1 MRLIAIV
8 LALALM
14 MGILVDAFEALVL
27 PRRAMRKFRP
37 ARLYYRN
44 TWRIWRNAADTFL
57 RGAIRQ
63 HFLSWFGPFSLFGL
77 FAAWAAALIFAFA
90 MLHWAVAAPLGASHE
105 RPSFAEC
112 LYLSGETFFTLG
124 YGDIAPTSW
133 MGRFLSVVESG
144 TGFGFMAVVIGYL
157 PVLYQAFS
165 RRERDIMLLDA
176 RAGSPPTA
184 GEFVRRAA
192 ETKDWQKIENL
203 LWEWERWAAEL
214 LESQLSFPVLA
225 FYRSQHDNQNWLA
238 GLAMILDSCSVL
250 LGNFPDVSRHQLEIT
265 FAMARHAA
273 VDLSLIFHANEPG
286 KLPERLS
293 SERYHAFLQQLY
305 DKGLHIDCS
314 DASFARLSELR
325 QMYEPFLEALSR
337 YFEFKLPPII
347 AEEVPVDNWQRS
359 PWQKRSPGIGA
370 LPSVRPED
378 HFA

>member
-1 MRLIAIV
+1 MRLLAAVLAIAILLGV
-8 LALALM
+8 
-14 MGILVDAFEALVL
+14 LVDAFEALVL

-37 ARLYYRN
+37 ARLYYRR
-44 TWRIWRNAADTFL
+44 TWRVWRGFADTFL
-57 RGAIRQ
+57 RGAMRQ
-63 HFLSWFGPFSLFGL
+63 HCLSWFGPFSLFGL
-77 FAAWAAALIFAFA
+77 FASWATALICAFA
-90 MLHWAVAAPLGASHE
+90 LLQWSVGAPLGNAAGP
-105 RPSFAEC
+105 PSFPEC

-124 YGDIAPTSW
+124 YGDLAPIHR
-133 MGRFLSVVESG
+133 MGRLLSVLEAG

-184 GEFVRRAA
+184 GEMIRRLA
-192 ETKDWQKIENL
+192 ETSSVAKIEPL
-203 LWEWERWAAEL
+203 LLEWERWAAEL

-225 FYRSQHDNQNWLA
+225 FYRSQHDNQNWLG
-238 GLAMILDSCSVL
+238 GLAMILDTCSVL
-250 LGNFPDVSRHQLEIT
+250 LGNFPDVNRHQLQIT

-273 VDLSLIFHANEPG
+273 VDLALIFHAHEPR
-286 KLPERLS
+286 KVHDRLS
-293 SERYHAFLQQLY
+293 SERYEKFLHDLN
-305 DKGLHIDCS
+305 DAGLRVDCS
-314 DASFARLSELR
+314 DASFERLSELR

-337 YFEFKLPPII
+337 YFEFSLPPII

-370 LPSVRPED
+370 LPSIRPED